1 MSNCSSA
8 AVFRNHKM
16 QFDILHDICTDNLHN
31 VINENHL
38 RSRLGFDKSS
48 TKSAQKQFDKKTA
61 KRPIQ

>member
-1 MSNCSSA
+1 
-8 AVFRNHKM
+8 M